1 MAKNKALSVKQPA
14 EGPSGRVVAI
24 VVGIEEY
31 QATSS
36 GPALPKVDF
45 ARNDAEGFVRALES
59 IYPSDRLDIQK
70 LIDSDATMSSLDY
83 ALKQTIE
90 GLTADDLFVFYYAGH
105 GFHGADGNRITTWDS
120 RPFNIEGSTILL
132 KERLNERLAAS
143 DCARA
148 LAFVDACATKFTQL
162 VPARDVVSN
171 MDLNELKTFLSSATY
186 SAVFLSCKPGQ
197 KSYPS
202 QEYGHGVWTYFLLKA
217 LRGEADEAL
226 GAGRFITATS
236 LQDYLATVVPRY
248 VTNRLN

>member
-1 MAKNKALSVKQPA
+1 
-14 EGPSGRVVAI
+14 
-24 VVGIEEY
+24 
-31 QATSS
+31 
-36 GPALPKVDF
+36 
-45 ARNDAEGFVRALES
+45 
-59 IYPSDRLDIQK
+59 
-70 LIDSDATMSSLDY
+70 
-83 ALKQTIE
+83 
-90 GLTADDLFVFYYAGH
+90 
-105 GFHGADGNRITTWDS
+105 
-120 RPFNIEGSTILL
+120 
-132 KERLNERLAAS
+132 
-143 DCARA
+143 
-148 LAFVDACATKFTQL
+148 
-162 VPARDVVSN
+162 